1 MIKIKMK
8 KERKE
13 YKISKSS
20 VTILDRVAR
29 EGISE
34 KASRKEV
41 RELTRWISGKEHSRD
56 RNSECRSQL
65 RFGLVGAGED
75 EQEDSRG

>member
-56 RNSECRSQL
+56 RTS
-65 RFGLVGAGED
+65 
-75 EQEDSRG
+75 

>member
-41 RELTRWISGKEHSRD
+41 RE
-56 RNSECRSQL
+56 
-65 RFGLVGAGED
+65 
-75 EQEDSRG
+75 

>member
-1 MIKIKMK
+1 MIKIEMK

-34 KASRKEV
+34 KASHKEV
-41 RELTRWISGKEHSRD
+41 RELTRWISGKEHSRTGPANAD
-56 RNSECRSQL
+56 HS
-65 RFGLVGAGED
+65 
-75 EQEDSRG
+75 